1 MLINGDGPYLITGAG
16 GCIGAWVLKLLT
28 DADIACVAFDV
39 SADRHRP
46 ALLFERAAD
55 ADAVIWETGDIAD
68 SARVAEVVER
78 HRPTAIIHLAALQ
91 VPFCRADPAAGA
103 RANVVGTVNIF
114 AAAAR
119 HQIRRL
125 VYASSVAANA
135 MQDESPWLKTLYGA
149 YKICNEQMAQVY
161 WQNEALPSIGIR
173 PSVIYGP
180 ARDQGMSSKP
190 TLAVL
195 AAVAGLPYQ
204 IPFTGNIGFV
214 YAAEA
219 AEAFIQAATKD
230 PDEATVFNLNGT
242 PETVENFIALLKEH
256 LPQADIGC
264 DGSPLPFP
272 ADFSDAPLR
281 AQIGNYRHF
290 SLAEGLTETVALFTD
305 RIQSGRLNAEMLL
318 E

>member
-16 GCIGAWVLKLLT
+16 GCIGAWALKLLT
-28 DADIACVAFDV
+28 DAGVACVAFDL
-39 SADRHRP
+39 SADRRRP
-46 ALLFERAAD
+46 ALLFEREAD
-55 ADAVIWETGDIAD
+55 ADLIVWETGDIAD
-68 SARVAEVVER
+68 SARVAEVVEQ

-103 RANVVGTVNIF
+103 RVNVVGTVNIL

-119 HQIRRL
+119 HQIRR
-125 VYASSVAANA
+125 VAYASSVAANA
-135 MQDESPWLKTLYGA
+135 MGEESPWLETLYGA
-149 YKICNEQMAQVY
+149 YKICNEQTARVY
-161 WQNEALPSIGIR
+161 WRDEAQPSIGIR

-204 IPFTGNIGFV
+204 IPFTGSVGFV

-219 AEAFIQAATKD
+219 AAAFIQAVAKE
-230 PDEATVFNLNGT
+230 PDGATVFNLNGT

-256 LPQADIGC
+256 FPEADIGC
-264 DGSPLPFP
+264 DGAPLPFP
-272 ADFSDAPLR
+272 ADLSDAPLR
-281 AQIGNYRHF
+281 QQIGDYRHF

-305 RIQSGRLNAEMLL
+305 RIQSGRLDAETLL